1 MVLWGD
7 ADAVAPIEI
16 AKSLGEE
23 GHIGQ
28 DIMTWVVYQLF
39 LIKFTNEFFTVG
51 TNISPEGP
59 SKMWGIF

>member
-28 DIMTWVVYQLF
+28 NIIKLATYQRI
-39 LIKFTNEFFTVG
+39 LIEFTNEFFTAG

-59 SKMWGIF
+59 SKMWAIS